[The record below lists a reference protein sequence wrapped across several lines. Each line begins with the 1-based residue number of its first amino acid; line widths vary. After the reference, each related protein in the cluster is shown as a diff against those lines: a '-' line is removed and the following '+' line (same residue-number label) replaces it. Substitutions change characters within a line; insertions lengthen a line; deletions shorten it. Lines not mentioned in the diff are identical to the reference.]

1 MPGMAPRTGLEGP
14 MDLEMDVIDP
24 YPEGGEEEAPCEHCG
39 APLGMP
45 CEPGCPNEEEPM
57 EPDPDRAY
65 DSRMDRQM
73 DDRHFGRDDVQYEG
87 VVREGRE
94 MSEFDKFMDRIV
106 VDEKQRERIDAPEN
120 NPQRQ
125 RASKYQDRPMNKTRF
140 VRGGR

>member
-1 MPGMAPRTGLEGP
+1 MPGMAPRTGMAGP
-14 MDLEMDVIDP
+14 MDLELNVDP

-45 CEPGCPNEEEPM
+45 CEPGCPNEVPM

-65 DSRMDRQM
+65 DARV
-73 DDRHFGRDDVQYEG
+73 DVQ
-87 VVREGRE
+87 REGKE
-94 MSEFDKFMDRIV
+94 MTEFDKFMDRTVIDERQRV
-106 VDEKQRERIDAPEN
+106 RVDRKEEN

-125 RASKYQDRPMNKTRF
+125 RAARYQDRPMNKTRF